1 MLTYRSV
8 REACHGTAHWRAA
21 SGATTV
27 ATNVHGYPLGY
38 CGPVIS
44 DRRSVAAWPVRRWWV
59 ALLGAFV
66 TVVSIA
72 VPTAMIAN
80 PVFGRSVPVTAWA
93 WPALLLAAAL
103 SGLLLA
109 TYVRDPVPADP
120 DDPVSARTGV
130 AGAALTFFA
139 VGCPVC
145 NKLVLVLLGT
155 SGAMQWFA
163 PVQPVLA
170 VAAVG
175 LLAWALRARL
185 RGETACRVPTSV

>member
-1 MLTYRSV
+1 M
-8 REACHGTAHWRAA
+8 
-21 SGATTV
+21 
-27 ATNVHGYPLGY
+27 
-38 CGPVIS
+38 S
-44 DRRSVAAWPVRRWWV
+44 DLRSVAAWPARRWWV
-59 ALLGAFV
+59 VLLGALV

-93 WPALLLAAAL
+93 WPVLLLAAVL

-109 TYVRDPVPADP
+109 TYVRHPVPGVPADP
-120 DDPVSARTGV
+120 ADSADPVSARTGV

>member
-1 MLTYRSV
+1 M
-8 REACHGTAHWRAA
+8 
-21 SGATTV
+21 
-27 ATNVHGYPLGY
+27 
-38 CGPVIS
+38 IS
-44 DRRSVAAWPVRRWWV
+44 DLGSVTSWPVRRWLV
-59 ALLGAFV
+59 ALLGALL

-93 WPALLLAAAL
+93 WPALLVAAAL

-109 TYVRDPVPADP
+109 TYVRPPGPADP
-120 DDPVSARTGV
+120 ADQVSARTGV
-130 AGAALTFFA
+130 TGAALTFFA

-175 LLAWALRARL
+175 LLAWALLARL
-185 RGETACRVPTSV
+185 RGEAACRVQTSASGVFAGDHRG

>member
-1 MLTYRSV
+1 MR
-8 REACHGTAHWRAA
+8 
-21 SGATTV
+21 
-27 ATNVHGYPLGY
+27 
-38 CGPVIS
+38 VIS
-44 DRRSVAAWPVRRWWV
+44 YLRAVTAWPSRRWV
-59 ALLGAFV
+59 AALLGAV
-66 TVVSIA
+66 ITVASIA
-72 VPTAMIAN
+72 LPTAMIAN
-80 PVFGRSVPVTAWA
+80 PVFGRAVPVTAWA
-93 WPALLLAAAL
+93 WPALLVAAAL

-109 TYVRDPVPADP
+109 TYVRHPDPAGQLA
-120 DDPVSARTGV
+120 ARTGV

-170 VAAVG
+170 VGAIG

-185 RGETACRVPTSV
+185 RGEAACRVPTSASGVFAGEHPG

>member
-1 MLTYRSV
+1 MPRHRGRARGV
-8 REACHGTAHWRAA
+8 RRGHGRHR
-21 SGATTV
+21 V
-27 ATNVHGYPLGY
+27 PKYPLGY
-38 CGPVIS
+38 CGPVMS
-44 DRRSVAAWPVRRWWV
+44 DLRSVAAWPARRWWV
-59 ALLGAFV
+59 VLLGALV

-93 WPALLLAAAL
+93 WPVLLLAAVL

-109 TYVRDPVPADP
+109 TYVRHPVPGVPADP
-120 DDPVSARTGV
+120 ADSADPVSARTGV

-185 RGETACRVPTSV
+185 RGETACRVPASA

>member
-1 MLTYRSV
+1 M
-8 REACHGTAHWRAA
+8 
-21 SGATTV
+21 
-27 ATNVHGYPLGY
+27 
-38 CGPVIS
+38 S
-44 DRRSVAAWPVRRWWV
+44 DLRSVAAWPARRWWV
-59 ALLGAFV
+59 VLLGALV

-80 PVFGRSVPVTAWA
+80 PVFGRAVPVTAWA
-93 WPALLLAAAL
+93 WPALLVAAAL

-109 TYVRDPVPADP
+109 TYVRHPDPTDQAT
-120 DDPVSARTGV
+120 SRTGV

-185 RGETACRVPTSV
+185 RGEAACRVQTSGSGVFAAKHPG

>member
-1 MLTYRSV
+1 MTS
-8 REACHGTAHWRAA
+8 
-21 SGATTV
+21 
-27 ATNVHGYPLGY
+27 
-38 CGPVIS
+38 
-44 DRRSVAAWPVRRWWV
+44 WPARRWWA
-59 ALLGAFV
+59 ALAGAAV

-80 PVFGRSVPVTAWA
+80 PVFGRSVPVTGWA
-93 WPALLLAAAL
+93 WPVLLLAAAL

-109 TYVRDPVPADP
+109 TYVRDPAGPV
-120 DDPVSARTGV
+120 DPVSARTGV

-155 SGAMQWFA
+155 SGALQWFA

-175 LLAWALRARL
+175 LLAWALQSRL
-185 RGETACRVPTSV
+185 RGEVACRVPTSV